1 MKLTDLNAYEV
12 LEQRPLDDLHSEGC
26 ILRHKK
32 SGARIAVIA
41 NDDDNKVFYV
51 GFRTP
56 PEDSTGVPHIIEHT
70 VLCGSDKYPVKDPF
84 VELVKGS
91 LNTFLNAMTYP
102 EKTIYPVASC
112 NDKDFQNLMSVY
124 MDAVFHP
131 NIYKYQEIFKQEG
144 WHYELEDEDSPITI
158 NGVVYNEMKGAFS
171 SADDVLQ
178 RQILNSLFPDTSYR
192 NESGG
197 DPDFI
202 PDLTYEAYLDF
213 HRRYYHPC
221 NSYIYLYGDM
231 DVAEKLRWLDEKYL
245 SHYKKITIDSAI
257 REQKPFAKPVEL
269 VKKYPISSTE
279 TEEDNTYLSYNLVVG
294 TVLDKK
300 LYLAFDILDYALV
313 SAPGAPVKKALLD
326 AGIGKDITGGYDSG
340 TMQPIF
346 SFIAKNANGS
356 QKEEFLSVIR
366 ETLKQQVK
374 DGIDKK
380 ALLAGINGSEF
391 RYREADFGQFPKGL
405 LYGIQCL
412 DSWLYDDMQPFMHL
426 EASETYRFLK
436 EQVKTDYFEQ
446 LIQTYLLDNPHAS
459 VVVIEPE
466 KGLNAK
472 KEEQLAK
479 KLAAYKESLSKEE
492 IQQLIADTKHLKQYQ
507 EEPSPRED
515 LEKIPMLCREDMKR
529 EAAPLINQ
537 EREVDGVT
545 VIHHS
550 MFSNGI
556 AYLRFLFDIRDFA
569 VEDIPYVG
577 LLKYV
582 LGYVDTEH
590 YGYAEL
596 SNEINIHT
604 GGIGC
609 SFGVYPHMSGEE
621 QMKVM
626 FEVKTKV
633 LMEELPEAG
642 KLITE
647 MIKTSV
653 LSDEK
658 RLLEILG
665 QLKSRLQASL
675 SSVAH
680 SVASMRAMSYFSRAA
695 YYQDAV
701 GGILFEQ
708 KVADLAEHF
717 EEKKADL
724 IAKLEELTRRIFTPE
739 RMSVSV
745 VCEEK
750 DFEAVGRE
758 IGQLKQELYPSE
770 GSTVRNLPPLVLEQK
785 NEGFTD
791 ASKVQYVARTG
802 NFKRH
807 GFEYNGALRILKVI
821 MGYDYLW
828 INIRVKGGA
837 YGCMNSYMR
846 NGDTYFVSYRDP
858 NLKKTNEIYDGIP
871 EYLEN
876 FTADEHDMTKYIIGT
891 VSDLDTPLNP
901 NAKGARSMTAL
912 LQGITQEDLQRERD
926 EVIGATEKDI
936 RALKDMIASVL
947 EEHNLC
953 VIGNEEKLNEQK
965 ELFTE
970 LKNIF

>member
-231 DVAEKLRWLDEKYL
+231 DVAEKLRWLDEEYL

-739 RMSVSV
+739 RMSASV

-750 DFEAVGRE
+750 DFVAVGRE
-758 IGQLKQELYPSE
+758 IGQLKQALYPSE
-770 GSTVRNLPPLVLEQK
+770 GTAVRNLPPLVLEQK

-858 NLKKTNEIYDGIP
+858 NLEKTNEIYDGIP
-871 EYLEN
+871 KYLEN
-876 FTADEHDMTKYIIGT
+876 FTADERDMTKYIIGT
-891 VSDLDTPLNP
+891 ISDLDTPLNP

>member
-1 MKLTDLNAYEV
+1 MKLTELNAYEV

-112 NDKDFQNLMSVY
+112 NDKDFQNLISVY

-131 NIYKYQEIFKQEG
+131 NIYKYQEIFQQEG
-144 WHYELEDEDSPITI
+144 WHYELEDETSPITI

-197 DPDFI
+197 DPDYI

-231 DVAEKLRWLDEKYL
+231 DVAEKLRWLDEEYL
-245 SHYKKITIDSAI
+245 SHYEKITIDSAI

-294 TVLDKK
+294 TALDKK

-356 QKEEFLSVIR
+356 QKEKFLSVIR

-374 DGIDKK
+374 EGIDKK

-507 EEPSPRED
+507 EEPSPREE
-515 LEKIPMLCREDMKR
+515 LEKIPMLRREDMKR

-708 KVADLAEHF
+708 KIADLAEHF

-750 DFEAVGRE
+750 DFETVGRE
-758 IGQLKQELYPSE
+758 IGQLKEKLYPSE
-770 GSTVRNLPPLVLEQK
+770 GTAVRNLPPLVLEQK

-858 NLKKTNEIYDGIP
+858 NLEKTNEIYDGIP
-871 EYLEN
+871 KYLEN
-876 FTADEHDMTKYIIGT
+876 FTADERDMTKYIIGT
-891 VSDLDTPLNP
+891 ISDLDTPLNP

>member
-131 NIYKYQEIFKQEG
+131 NIYKYQEIFQQEG

-231 DVAEKLRWLDEKYL
+231 DVAEKLRWLDEEYL

-446 LIQTYLLDNPHAS
+446 LIQTYLLDNPHVS

-492 IQQLIADTKHLKQYQ
+492 IQQLIADTKHLKHYQ

-647 MIKTSV
+647 MIKTSI

-708 KVADLAEHF
+708 KIADLAEHF

-758 IGQLKQELYPSE
+758 IGQLKQALYPSE
-770 GSTVRNLPPLVLEQK
+770 GTAVRNLPPLVLEQK

-858 NLKKTNEIYDGIP
+858 NLEKTNEIYDGIP

-876 FTADEHDMTKYIIGT
+876 FTADERDMTKYIIGT

>member
-1 MKLTDLNAYEV
+1 MKLRELNAYEV

-112 NDKDFQNLMSVY
+112 NDKDFQNLISVY

-131 NIYKYQEIFKQEG
+131 NIYKYQEIFQQEG
-144 WHYELEDEDSPITI
+144 WHYELEDETSPITI

-197 DPDFI
+197 DPDYI

-231 DVAEKLRWLDEKYL
+231 DVAEKLRWLDEEYL
-245 SHYKKITIDSAI
+245 SHYEKITIDSAI

-300 LYLAFDILDYALV
+300 LYLAFDVLDYALV

-374 DGIDKK
+374 EGIDKK

-492 IQQLIADTKHLKQYQ
+492 IQQLIADTRHLKQYQ
-507 EEPSPRED
+507 EEPSPREE
-515 LEKIPMLCREDMKR
+515 LEKIPMLRREDMKR

-708 KVADLAEHF
+708 KIADLAEHF

-750 DFEAVGRE
+750 DFETVGRE
-758 IGQLKQELYPSE
+758 IGQLKEKLYPSE
-770 GSTVRNLPPLVLEQK
+770 GSTARNLPPLVLEQK

-858 NLKKTNEIYDGIP
+858 NLEKTNEIYDGIP
-871 EYLEN
+871 KYLEN
-876 FTADEHDMTKYIIGT
+876 FTADERDMTKYIIGT
-891 VSDLDTPLNP
+891 ISDLDTPLNP